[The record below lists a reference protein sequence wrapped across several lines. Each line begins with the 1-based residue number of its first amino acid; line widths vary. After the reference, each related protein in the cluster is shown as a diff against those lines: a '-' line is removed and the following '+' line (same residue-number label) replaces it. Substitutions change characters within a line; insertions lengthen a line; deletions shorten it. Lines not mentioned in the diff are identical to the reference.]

1 MVFLC
6 VVCSRISSLQYCFL
20 GKKTEYF
27 FTQKLLKT
35 TSVKRKQD
43 LILDCMLSDPRPS
56 VTWTKNGEKIEV
68 KSTYFEFKFLRE
80 QTTIGLFCFL
90 LLFIN

>member
-1 MVFLC
+1 MLFWC
-6 VVCSRISSLQYCFL
+6 VVCYGIGSLQYFAFL

-43 LILDCMLSDPRPS
+43 LILECMLSDPRPT
-56 VTWTKNGEKIEV
+56 VIWTKNGEKIEV
-68 KSTYFEFKFLRE
+68 KLTYLKFN
-80 QTTIGLFCFL
+80 FL
-90 LLFIN
+90 